1 MPAAFSETERARITE
16 RLLANGERLFTTQG
30 LRKTSLEDLVGDA
43 GIAKSSF
50 YQFFAAKEALY
61 LELMMRQSADVKRE
75 VVDEAL
81 LSTGDV
87 REGLRRFLHAT
98 LRRLETDPL
107 YRRLM
112 THPEEMAAVMRR
124 LGTADP
130 GAVSA
135 FTASPDN
142 PARALVDFISHHQED
157 GELPDHDPAVIV
169 GVIQAV
175 LVLPLNQELLGDPAL
190 LPKIQDLLIDI
201 VAAGL
206 TPRKE

>member
-1 MPAAFSETERARITE
+1 MPAAFSEAERTRITE
-16 RLLANGERLFTTQG
+16 RLLSNGARLFTAQG
-30 LRKTSLEDLVGDA
+30 LRKTSLEDLVEGT

-61 LELMMRQSADVKRE
+61 LELMMRQAADVKRE

-81 LSTGDV
+81 LSTEDV

-130 GAVSA
+130 GTVSA
-135 FTASPDN
+135 FAASPDN
-142 PARALVDFISHHQED
+142 PARALVDFISRHQEE
-157 GELPDHDPAVIV
+157 GELPGHDPAVLV
-169 GVIQAV
+169 GVVQAV
-175 LVLPLNQELLGDPAL
+175 LVLPLNRELLGDPGL
-190 LPKIQDLLIDI
+190 LPRIQDLLVDI
-201 VAAGL
+201 VATGL
-206 TPRKE
+206 TPRKD

>member
-1 MPAAFSETERARITE
+1 MPAAFTEAERARITE
-16 RLLANGERLFTTQG
+16 QLLANGERLFTAQG
-30 LRKTSLEDLVGDA
+30 LRRTSLEDLVGGT

-61 LELMMRQSADVKRE
+61 LELMMRQAAAVKRE

-81 LSTGDV
+81 LSTEDV

-98 LRRLETDPL
+98 LRRLESDPL

-112 THPEEMAAVMRR
+112 THPEEMSAVMRR

-130 GAVSA
+130 AAVSA

-142 PARALVDFISHHQED
+142 PARALVDFISRRQEE
-157 GELPDHDPAVIV
+157 GELPGHDPAVLV

-175 LVLPLNQELLGDPAL
+175 FVLPINRDLLGDPAL
-190 LPKIQDLLIDI
+190 LPQIQDLLVDI
-201 VAAGL
+201 VATGL
-206 TPRKE
+206 TTRKD

>member
-1 MPAAFSETERARITE
+1 MPAAFSETERARIIE
-16 RLLANGERLFTTQG
+16 RLLANGERLFTAQG
-30 LRKTSLEDLVGDA
+30 LRKTSLEDLVAGT

-61 LELMMRQSADVKRE
+61 LELMMRQSAAVKRE

-81 LSTGDV
+81 LSTEDV

-130 GAVSA
+130 AAVSA
-135 FTASPDN
+135 FGSSPDN
-142 PARALVDFISHHQED
+142 PARAFVDYVRDHQEE
-157 GELPDHDPAVIV
+157 GELPGHDPAVIV

-175 LVLPLNQELLGDPAL
+175 LVLPLNRELLGDPAL
-190 LPKIQDLLIDI
+190 LPQIQDLLVDI
-201 VAAGL
+201 VATGL
-206 TPRKE
+206 TPRKD

>member
-1 MPAAFSETERARITE
+1 M
-16 RLLANGERLFTTQG
+16 LANGERLFTTQG
-30 LRKTSLEDLVGDA
+30 LRKTSLEDLVSGT

-50 YQFFAAKEALY
+50 YRFFAAKEALY
-61 LELMMRQSADVKRE
+61 LELMMRQAADVKRE

-81 LSTGDV
+81 LSTEDV

-112 THPEEMAAVMRR
+112 THPEEMAAVTRR
-124 LGTADP
+124 LGSADP
-130 GAVSA
+130 ESVSA

-142 PARALVDFISHHQED
+142 PARALADFLRHHQEE
-157 GELPDHDPAVIV
+157 GELPEHDPAVLL

-175 LVLPLNQELLGDPAL
+175 LVLPLNKELLGDPAL
-190 LPKIQDLLIDI
+190 LPRIQDLLVDI
-201 VAAGL
+201 VATGL
-206 TPRKE
+206 TPQKG

>member
-1 MPAAFSETERARITE
+1 MPAAFSEAERARITE
-16 RLLANGERLFTTQG
+16 RLLANGKRLFTAQG
-30 LRKTSLEDLVGDA
+30 LRKTSLEDLVSGT

-61 LELMMRQSADVKRE
+61 LELMMRQTAAVKRE

-81 LSTGDV
+81 LSTEDV
-87 REGLRRFLHAT
+87 REGLRRFLRAT
-98 LRRLETDPL
+98 LRRLESDPL

-124 LGTADP
+124 LDTADP
-130 GAVSA
+130 AAAAA
-135 FTASPDN
+135 FAASPDN
-142 PARALVDFISHHQED
+142 PARALVDFVARRQEEGD
-157 GELPDHDPAVIV
+157 LAGDDPAVVV

-175 LVLPLNQELLGDPAL
+175 LVLPLNRELLGEPAL
-190 LPKIQDLLIDI
+190 LPQIQDLLVDI

-206 TPRKE
+206 TPRKD

>member
-1 MPAAFSETERARITE
+1 MPAAFTQEERSRITE
-16 RLLANGERLFTTQG
+16 QLLANGKRLFTAQG
-30 LRKTSLEDLVGDA
+30 LRKTSLEELVSGT

-61 LELMMRQSADVKRE
+61 LELMMRQSAAVKRE

-81 LSTGDV
+81 LSTEDV

-98 LRRLETDPL
+98 LRRLESDPL

-124 LGTADP
+124 LGTTDP
-130 GAVSA
+130 ATLSA

-142 PARALVDFISHHQED
+142 PARALVDFITRHQ
-157 GELPDHDPAVIV
+157 GEGALPDQDPAVIV

-175 LVLPLNQELLGDPAL
+175 LVLPINRELLGDPAL
-190 LPKIQDLLIDI
+190 LPKIQDLLVDI

-206 TPRKE
+206 TPRKD